1 MKNGGLAASFRYDE
15 AGQLNRVNDVATQ
28 TTTIYSYDVG
38 GNLTQKREYPY
49 TISEN
54 PENVRNTVTYG
65 YEDAEWKDKLT
76 SYGGKQIVYDE
87 IGNPVQYEGKQYQW
101 TAGRMLEGYTDE
113 SYKIAYTYDQSGL
126 RQRKTIMDR
135 DASAPVMEYHYYWN
149 GDLPAG
155 FEVTEYTQSG
165 PVTDTVC

>member
-76 SYGGKQIVYDE
+76 S
-87 IGNPVQYEGKQYQW
+87 
-101 TAGRMLEGYTDE
+101 
-113 SYKIAYTYDQSGL
+113 
-126 RQRKTIMDR
+126 
-135 DASAPVMEYHYYWN
+135 
-149 GDLPAG
+149 
-155 FEVTEYTQSG
+155 
-165 PVTDTVC
+165 